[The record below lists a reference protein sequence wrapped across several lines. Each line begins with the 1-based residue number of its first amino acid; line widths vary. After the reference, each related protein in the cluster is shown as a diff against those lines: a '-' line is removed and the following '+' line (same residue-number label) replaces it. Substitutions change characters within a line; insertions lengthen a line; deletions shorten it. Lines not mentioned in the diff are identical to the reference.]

1 MNSGD
6 QLVQPILFKAESARA
21 GCSGSIPIHREK
33 GAVIYSFVVPQ
44 DTHVLVT
51 SECNIPIRTKAL

>member
-51 SECNIPIRTKAL
+51 

>member
-6 QLVQPILFKAESARA
+6 QLVQPTLFKAESAKA

-33 GAVIYSFVVPQ
+33 GAVIYSFILPQ
-44 DTHVLVT
+44 ETHILVT
-51 SECNIPIRTKAL
+51 SECNIAIRTKTL